1 MIVIINSDIRYTIT
15 KVKEDYFVKNNTL
28 FPLEVTLKR
37 TNCNTTLETL
47 KTITLESN
55 VETNIELFHITGDI
69 GVFVENESTYN
80 TLIKMYNQYIRV
92 IVNLVDKLLCDCGC
106 DDCDD
111 CDKECIKA
119 KQFLQLFSLFSA
131 YFVINNPYYDVYFK
145 VVSKHL
151 KCGIGVDLIKQID
164 SIILKG
170 SVKNE
175 FYLKRLIAY
184 YYLVLYIKESFQ
196 SHTKEEA
203 EYIRDKYNYTKL
215 VLCIK
220 KLGINPEE
228 VVEDVLS
235 GMKVQ
240 YWQFTDTVSNINTVI
255 NNWNPTYID
264 SLFGVQEKVLEDFEQ
279 GVVVSYTNIGR
290 IGFAVSPTQL
300 INFSIVDSLGN
311 DVTDDFDNH
320 YFADEETVVFISKV
334 PYSYSN
340 IYFKFKKNVYI

>member
-1 MIVIINSDIRYTIT
+1 MIVIINSDIRYTVN
-15 KVKEDYFVKNNTL
+15 KVKGDYFIKNNTL
-28 FPLEVTLKR
+28 LPLEVSFKR
-37 TNCNTTLETL
+37 INCNTTLETL
-47 KTITLESN
+47 KTITLKPN

-69 GVFVENESTYN
+69 GVFVENEDTYN
-80 TLIKMYNQYIRV
+80 TLIKMYDQYIRV
-92 IVNLVDKLLCDCGC
+92 IVNLTDKLLCDCGC

-131 YFVINNPYYDVYFK
+131 YFAINNPYYDVYFK
-145 VVSKHL
+145 IISKHL
-151 KCGIGVDLIKQID
+151 KCGIGIDLIKQID

-184 YYLVLYIKESFQ
+184 YYLVLYIRESFQ
-196 SHTKEEA
+196 SYTKEEA

-220 KLGINPEE
+220 KLGINPDEI
-228 VVEDVLS
+228 VEDILS
-235 GMKVQ
+235 GMNIQ
-240 YWQFTDTVSNINTVI
+240 YWQYANTVADINTVI
-255 NNWNPTYID
+255 NAWTPTYLSTIPGID
-264 SLFGVQEKVLEDFEQ
+264 SKPLEEFEE
-279 GVVVSYTNIGR
+279 GVVIPYVNIGR
-290 IGFAVSPTQL
+290 IGFAISPTQL
-300 INFSIVDSLGN
+300 LNFSILDSLGN

-320 YFADEETVVFISKV
+320 YFADEETVVFVSKV

-340 IYFKFKKNVYI
+340 IYFKFKKNIYV

>member
-1 MIVIINSDIRYTIT
+1 MIVIINSDIRYTVT
-15 KVKEDYFVKNNTL
+15 KVKGDYFIKNNTL
-28 FPLEVTLKR
+28 LPLEVTFKR

-69 GVFVENESTYN
+69 GVFVESESTYN
-80 TLIKMYNQYIRV
+80 TLIKMYDQYIRV

-131 YFVINNPYYDVYFK
+131 YFVINNPYYDKYFK
-145 VVSKHL
+145 IVSTQL
-151 KCGIGVDLIKQID
+151 KCGLGIDLINQIN

-184 YYLVLYIKESFQ
+184 YYLILYIKESFNTQ
-196 SHTKEEA
+196 SKEEA
-203 EYIRDKYNYTKL
+203 EYIRDKYNYSKI

-220 KLGINPEE
+220 KLGINPDE
-228 VVEDVLS
+228 VVEDILS

-264 SLFGVQEKVLEDFEQ
+264 SLFGVQEKILEDFEQ
-279 GVVVSYTNIGR
+279 GVIVSYTNIGR
-290 IGFAVSPTQL
+290 IGFAISPTQL

-320 YFADEETVVFISKV
+320 YFASEETVVFVSKI
-334 PYSYSN
+334 PYSHSN
-340 IYFKFKKNVYI
+340 IYFKFKKNVYV